1 MKNINW
7 PWIGIIVMNFA
18 VWYSVFT
25 NGFFI
30 TVIWLVIIAC
40 IIGIIF
46 KIKEMRV

>member
-1 MKNINW
+1 MKLNW
-7 PWIGIIVMNFA
+7 VMVGLLFMNA
-18 VWYSVFT
+18 VVWYSVFM

-30 TVIWLVIIAC
+30 TLLWVVIISC